1 MRNNDIKNLLAHV
14 EKSLVNIKNSYD
26 QSLHDKDI
34 PAFLRID
41 IKNVMENLR
50 SALDYMAQD
59 VAMTISNRKTNNTA
73 LRKKIYF
80 PYGKNKQDYDSS
92 IKRNLPDLETVRP
105 DIYSLI
111 EGIQLHTCGN
121 AWLYDF
127 CQILNENKHNSLSP
141 QTRTSQKAYSV
152 GLPGKFP
159 AISAP
164 AGEIIAPPG
173 EISIDG
179 IPVEFDLNT
188 GIPHQTSGLEV
199 MVTTWVSFV
208 FQDTSIEV
216 YPLLQI
222 ALNKIKEASRK
233 LYEKIKEA
241 GPIP

>member
-1 MRNNDIKNLLAHV
+1 MRDDDVKNLLIHV
-14 EKSLVNIKNSYD
+14 EKSLANIKNIYD

-41 IKNVMENLR
+41 IKNVMENLK

-59 VAMTISNRKTNNTA
+59 VAVMISNQKANNAA

-80 PYGKNKQDYDSS
+80 PYGKNKQDYDFS
-92 IKRNLPDLETVRP
+92 IKKNLPDIEITRP

-111 EGIQLHTCGN
+111 EDIQPHICGN

-141 QTRTSQKAYSV
+141 QTRTSQKAYKV

-159 AISAP
+159 VISAP

-179 IPVEFDLNT
+179 IPVEFDLKT

-199 MVTTWVSFV
+199 VVTTWVSFV
-208 FQDTSIEV
+208 FQDTNIEV
-216 YPLLQI
+216 YPLLQTSF
-222 ALNKIKEASRK
+222 NKIRQASRN
-233 LYEKIKEA
+233 LYEKIKET
-241 GPIP
+241 GSTP

>member
-1 MRNNDIKNLLAHV
+1 MRNNDIENLLAHV

-59 VAMTISNRKTNNTA
+59 VAITISNRKSNNAA

-80 PYGKNKQDYDSS
+80 PCGKNKQDYDSS
-92 IKRNLPDLETVRP
+92 IKKNLPDLEIVRP

-111 EGIQLHTCGN
+111 EDIQPHTCGDT
-121 AWLYDF
+121 WLYDF

-164 AGEIIAPPG
+164 AGGIIALSG
-173 EISIDG
+173 EISIAG
-179 IPVEFDLNT
+179 IPVKFDLNT

-199 MVTTWVSFV
+199 AVTTWVSFV
-208 FQDTSIEV
+208 FQGTSVEV
-216 YPLLQI
+216 YPLLQT
-222 ALNKIKEASRK
+222 AFNKIKYISGQLYKK
-233 LYEKIKEA
+233 LKDT
-241 GPIP
+241 PPMS

>member
-1 MRNNDIKNLLAHV
+1 MRNNDIENLLAHV

-34 PAFLRID
+34 PAFLCID
-41 IKNVMENLR
+41 IKNVMENLK

-59 VAMTISNRKTNNTA
+59 VAITISNRKANNAA

-92 IKRNLPDLETVRP
+92 IKKNLPDLEIVRP

-111 EGIQLHTCGN
+111 EGIQPHTCGN

-152 GLPGKFP
+152 GLEGKFP

-164 AGEIIAPPG
+164 AGEIIAPAG
-173 EISIDG
+173 AISIDG

-199 MVTTWVSFV
+199 MVTTWVRFV
-208 FQDTSIEV
+208 FQDTNIEV

-222 ALNKIKEASRK
+222 ALNKIREASRK

-241 GPIP
+241 GPTR